1 MGKHQKL
8 LWTILRGRSDSNI
21 RFADLQA
28 LLTDLGFVERVSG
41 SHHIYR
47 LEGVRE
53 LINLQREGNKAKAYQ
68 VRQIRKVLLRYG
80 LGELPDD

>member
-28 LLTDLGFVERVSG
+28 LMNDLGFVERVSG

-47 LEGVRE
+47 REGVRE
-53 LINLQREGNKAKAYQ
+53 LINLQREGNKAKPYQ
-68 VRQIRKVLLRYG
+68 VR
-80 LGELPDD
+80 

>member
-28 LLTDLGFVERVSG
+28 LLIDLGFDERVNR

-47 LEGVRE
+47 REGVRE
-53 LINLQREGNKAKAYQ
+53 LINLQRDGNKAKAYQ
-68 VRQIRKVLLRYG
+68 VRQILRAVDR
-80 LGELPDD
+80 LETSMR